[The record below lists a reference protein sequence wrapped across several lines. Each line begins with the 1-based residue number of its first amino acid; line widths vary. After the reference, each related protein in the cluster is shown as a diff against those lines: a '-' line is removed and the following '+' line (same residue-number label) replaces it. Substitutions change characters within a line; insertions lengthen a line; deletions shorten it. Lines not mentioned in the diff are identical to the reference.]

1 MSKAAELAALIA
13 NVNKGSSL
21 ANKNLVINGAFTVH
35 QRKAINTTSTEND
48 NYATADRF
56 KPSASNTDN
65 LAITQQVTNSSAPVG
80 FENSYKFVVTT
91 AESALASNELFR
103 IMHFIEG
110 QNLQHLN
117 YGISSAKPVTLSF
130 WVRSSLTGTYAV
142 SMYAGSGAK
151 IIGSTYAISSADTW
165 EKKEITLVGDTAQ
178 AITNDNTEGLRLNWI
193 LMAGSDYTGDSN
205 ASWVSYGSSKL
216 AYGHTAA
223 WGQSTSHDFY
233 LAGVQLEIGE
243 KATEFEHEPY
253 DVTLRKCKRYFLR
266 QLYYGYVCQL
276 QNYATT
282 GAYGTIFPVQ
292 GMAGTPSVTTGGSDQ
307 NVLAQANSSA
317 TGGGGTGGSALT
329 GIAVGGGMNNNS
341 FGGVV
346 RSGGTTVSGASGLV
360 VGDCTVLYTSG
371 SGSHVYFDVDA
382 EL

>member
-91 AESALASNELFR
+91 AESALASDELFR

-110 QNLQHLN
+110 LNLQHLN
-117 YGISSAKPVTLSF
+117 YGISSAKRVTLSF

-142 SMYAGSGAK
+142 SIYAGSGNK
-151 IIGSTYAISSADTW
+151 IIGSTYTISSADTW
-165 EKKEITLVGDTAQ
+165 EKKEITFVGDTAQ

-193 LMAGSDYTGDSN
+193 LMAGSDYTSGSN
-205 ASWVSYGSSKL
+205 TSWGSYAASKL

-223 WGQSTSHDFY
+223 WGQSTDHDFY
-233 LAGVQLEIGE
+233 LAGVQLEVGE

-253 DVTLRKCKRYFLR
+253 ETTFLKCARYYFKNLAPVYTT
-266 QLYYGYVCQL
+266 QYGSNAIC
-276 QNYATT
+276 TT
-282 GAYGTIFPVQ
+282 EYPVP
-292 GMAGTPSVTTGGSDQ
+292 MRNTPSLSV
-307 NVLAQANSSA
+307 
-317 TGGGGTGGSALT
+317 
-329 GIAVGGGMNNNS
+329 
-341 FGGVV
+341 
-346 RSGGTTVSGASGLV
+346 VSGTSPTSFAAHNVVPYASMYV
-360 VGDCTVLYTSG
+360 YHASSTGDAIANYQA
-371 SGSHVYFDVDA
+371 DA

>member
-21 ANKNLVINGAFTVH
+21 GNKNFVINGAFTVH
-35 QRKAINTTSTEND
+35 QRKDINTTSTEND
-48 NYATADRF
+48 GYATADRF

-110 QNLQHLN
+110 LNLQHLN

-142 SMYAGSGAK
+142 SMYADSGSK
-151 IIGSTYAISSADTW
+151 IIGSTYTISSADTW

-223 WGQSTSHDFY
+223 WGQSTDHDFY

-243 KATEFEHEPY
+243 KATEFSHEPFET
-253 DVTLRKCKRYFLR
+253 TLAKCQRYYLR
-266 QLYYGYVCQL
+266 RNSESGQVYTYFGAGHVSGAGAGRVY
-276 QNYATT
+276 TT
-282 GAYGTIFPVQ
+282 FPVQ
-292 GMAGTPSVTTGGSDQ
+292 MNHVPVLETSGTASDYTLFNVDTDALSSVPTITNASL
-307 NVLAQANSSA
+307 NE
-317 TGGGGTGGSALT
+317 T
-329 GIAVGGGMNNNS
+329 GITCSDSGNNFTAGRGCNLI
-341 FGGVV
+341 GNN
-346 RSGGTTVSGASGLV
+346 TT
-360 VGDCTVLYTSG
+360 
-371 SGSHVYFDVDA
+371 DA
-382 EL
+382 FLAFESEL